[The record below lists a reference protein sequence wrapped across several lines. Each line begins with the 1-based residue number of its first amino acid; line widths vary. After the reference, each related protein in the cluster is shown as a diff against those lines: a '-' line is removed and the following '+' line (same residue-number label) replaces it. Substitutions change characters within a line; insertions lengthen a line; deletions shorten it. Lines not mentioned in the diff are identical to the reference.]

1 MSAQKNRPTEDE
13 AASHEFGGSGSEINT
28 ELHDSDT
35 EGAGVELEFLTRD
48 EILLRGAE
56 LAVERI
62 AITPLSALGN
72 ACVRETERVVSAE
85 NLKRKNLGVDRL
97 APIRELEA
105 VQAAA
110 LLQAKLRIVEVTPS
124 GVRSDSGLGILAIY
138 QQEGDFEGV
147 YLDAE
152 NGLLDELAGRLR
164 PSGHEGWHKEVRNAL
179 RRTVTKASEVSDP
192 DLIPMHNCWFNY
204 RTGERIVFSPE
215 LVTLAKFATELPER
229 QPPVPRIVNP
239 DGTSWDASE
248 WIAEVTGDPDTLNLT
263 YQVIGMCFRPNV
275 VWRVMVYL
283 KGVGLNGKGTLLEL
297 IRAMVGAGL
306 TVNIPPSKFGEQF
319 ALGPAIGKRL
329 NLVDE
334 DDVGKRVEEG
344 SKLKQVISHDPVPIE
359 RKYRDPVTAILR
371 MSILVSV
378 NETQSHKDL
387 TQAMTDRQVLIEF
400 PGRFVGGNRNEAIK
414 NDYVTRAD
422 VREWFAY
429 HVLIALPKYYK
440 LLESDTAKAA
450 KRRAMLDSDK
460 ILAFHDEYVDQF
472 ERDFLP
478 FAMLYDLYVATERR
492 NNPRGSVE
500 AARTFT
506 PRLKRLMDGGEWVVP
521 AGTSKDL
528 ELGLTQWIFG
538 TEPVLAEYSHVP
550 EVSNWDWDFFGS
562 RPNGQLTKWMQNK
575 RKARGFVRRAA
586 WERFQASGATP
597 YGVARGVA

>member
-1 MSAQKNRPTEDE
+1 MSNRENRPAEGE
-13 AASHEFGGSGSEINT
+13 AVSHEFRGSGRQINT
-28 ELHDSDT
+28 EQHDSDA
-35 EGAGVELEFLTRD
+35 EGAGLEPDFLTRD
-48 EILLRGAE
+48 EILLGG
-56 LAVERI
+56 VERVI
-62 AITPLSALGN
+62 AASAVTPLTTLGN
-72 ACVRETERVVSAE
+72 ACVRETELIVAAE
-85 NLKRKNLGVDRL
+85 NTKRRAIGVAAL
-97 APIRELEA
+97 APIRDLEP

-124 GVRSDSGLGILAIY
+124 GVRSDAGLGILAIY
-138 QQEGDFEGV
+138 QDAGDFEGA

-152 NGLLDELAGRLR
+152 SGLLEELAGQLR

-179 RRTVTKASEVSDP
+179 RRTVEKASEVSDP
-192 DLIPMHNCWFNY
+192 DLVPMQNCWFHY
-204 RTGERIVFSPE
+204 ATGERFDFSPD
-215 LVTLAKFATELPER
+215 LVTLAKFATALPDR
-229 QPPVPRIVNP
+229 QPPVPRIANP
-239 DGTSWDASE
+239 DGTIWDASE
-248 WIAEVTGDPDTLNLT
+248 WIAEVAGDPETLDLV

-283 KGVGLNGKGTLLEL
+283 KGIGLNGKGTLLEL
-297 IRAMVGAGL
+297 IRALVGASL

-371 MSILVSV
+371 LSILVSV

-400 PGRFVGGNRNEAIK
+400 PGRFAAGNRNEAIK
-414 NDYVTRAD
+414 QDYVLRAD

-429 HVLIALPKYYK
+429 QVLVVLPKYYR
-440 LLESDTAKAA
+440 LRESEASKDA

-460 ILAFHDEYVDQF
+460 VLAFHDEYLHKF

-478 FAMLYDLYVATERR
+478 FPMLYELFKASERQ

-506 PRLKRLMDGGEWVVP
+506 PRLKRLLDSAEWVVP
-521 AGTSKDL
+521 TGSSKDL
-528 ELGLTQWIFG
+528 ELGLAQWVVG
-538 TEPVLAEYSHVP
+538 PEPVLAEYAHLPDVK
-550 EVSNWDWDFFGS
+550 NWDWDEYT
-562 RPNGQLTKWMQNK
+562 NGLTRLMRSK
-575 RKARGFVRRAA
+575 RKARGVVRRSA
-586 WERFQASGATP
+586 WERYLSAALTPSGS
-597 YGVARGVA
+597 ARSAA